1 MVENFY
7 YAKALYKSLGQ
18 KYIQID
24 VTSKVWYDFCKWVL
38 LCQKEYRNYES
49 SNRRYVINYE
59 ETSISNYGGRNGKP
73 LRWTETD

>member
-7 YAKALYKSLGQ
+7 YAKKYYTKSFGQ

-38 LCQKEYRNYES
+38 
-49 SNRRYVINYE
+49 YVKKNIVI
-59 ETSISNYGGRNGKP
+59 TKVQTGGM
-73 LRWTETD
+73 